1 MKFLLNTFTALTL
14 VMFLHPE
21 LGFTSNHHDSESAQ
35 ASGTGHCNYIS
46 DGPFSEPYNACRT
59 NMSEQACIALEEVG
73 DGMMS
78 VISPVYGEGD
88 CSREATVGSC
98 DRGGWEEVYYDDND
112 PAMAEFGCGFAG
124 DWLEPQ

>member
-1 MKFLLNTFTALTL
+1 MKILFNIFSTL
-14 VMFLHPE
+14 VLAIALYPE
-21 LGFTSNHHDSESAQ
+21 HGFTSGHHDSESAK
-35 ASGTGHCNYIS
+35 ASGTGHCAYIS
-46 DGPFSEPYNACRT
+46 DGPFTEPYNACRT
-59 NMSEQACIALEEVG
+59 NMSEQACIALEEEG

-88 CSREATVGSC
+88 CTREATVGSC

-124 DWLEPQ
+124 EWLEPQ

>member
-1 MKFLLNTFTALTL
+1 MKFLLNTFTALAL

-21 LGFTSNHHDSESAQ
+21 LGFTSGHHDSESAQ
-35 ASGTGHCNYIS
+35 ASGTGHCAYIS

-59 NMSEQACIALEEVG
+59 NMSEQACIALEEEG

-88 CSREATVGSC
+88 CSREATIGS
-98 DRGGWEEVYYDDND
+98 
-112 PAMAEFGCGFAG
+112 
-124 DWLEPQ
+124 LSLIHI